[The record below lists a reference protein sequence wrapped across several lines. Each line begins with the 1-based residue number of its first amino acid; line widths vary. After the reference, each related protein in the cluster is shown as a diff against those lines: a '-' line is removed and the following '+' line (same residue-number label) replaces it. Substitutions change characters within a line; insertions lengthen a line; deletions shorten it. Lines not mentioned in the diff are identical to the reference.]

1 MTRQHIDS
9 YVSLEERLE
18 ERNLRFMNQV
28 TSQDLLDRDYLEGS
42 IDDLSQQLCAS
53 SQWGL
58 CPARAD
64 DMARRMLLALTPEEL
79 CDGGYITS
87 QQWLECAV
95 EIHNQ

>member
-42 IDDLSQQLCAS
+42 IDDLSQQLCDS

-58 CPARAD
+58 SPAKAD

-79 CDGGYITS
+79 CEGGYITS
-87 QQWLECAV
+87 QKWLECALEV
-95 EIHNQ
+95 NNY

>member
-9 YVSLEERLE
+9 YVSLEEQLE
-18 ERNLRFMNQV
+18 ERNLKLMNEV

-42 IDDLSQQLCAS
+42 IDDLSDQLCTKS
-53 SQWGL
+53 PWGL
-58 CPARAD
+58 VPAKAD
-64 DMARRMLLALTPEEL
+64 NMARRMLLALTPEEL

-95 EIHNQ
+95 EVNNY